1 MRDHLILHN
10 TN

>member
-1 MRDHLILHN
+1 MRDHSILHN